1 MNIHCSVQVAVYPRW
16 RGEHVTH
23 FVLMDGD
30 TGLSPLARGT
40 HEDQFYIMAKVRFI
54 PAGAGNTATH
64 SAAVSHVS
72 VYPRWRGEH
81 ESGQIAPALAH
92 GLSPLA
98 RGTPDYDTE
107 EVTSQRFIPAGAG
120 NTAGQLIALRAVPVY
135 PRWRGEHVTMLSNGQ
150 GGSGLS
156 PLARGTHEMV
166 ASHFTPNRFIPAGAG
181 NTLTISYCFII
192 NLSTKNNLPTFL
204 QQIDVFKEP

>member
-54 PAGAGNTATH
+54 PAGAGNTITGMR
-64 SAAVSHVS
+64 VSRQNA

-81 ESGQIAPALAH
+81 RDTLSSGQPCF

-98 RGTPDYDTE
+98 RGTRIRSNRTGPRT
-107 EVTSQRFIPAGAG
+107 RFIPAGAG
-120 NTAGQLIALRAVPVY
+120 NTGLRHRGGNVTAVY
-135 PRWRGEHVTMLSNGQ
+135 PRWRGEHSW
-150 GGSGLS
+150 SADRASRRAGLS
-156 PLARGTHEMV
+156 PLARGTRYY
-166 ASHFTPNRFIPAGAG
+166 A
-181 NTLTISYCFII
+181 
-192 NLSTKNNLPTFL
+192 
-204 QQIDVFKEP
+204 Q